1 MIITFE
7 GIDGVGKTTQAHKLQ
22 EYLSTERRRN
32 AYYTQEPGWDNLV
45 SQLLR
50 TMLMS
55 SETTP
60 RQKMFLLLAD
70 RAAHF
75 DKWVSSILSNPVGP
89 QNCIVVMDR
98 GPDSLIAYQGF
109 GQGLAPLPW
118 LLEANLIA
126 MGRRMPDITVLL
138 DMEKPSDALKRV
150 SKKDYYETLDLD
162 FYNRVRNGYLE
173 IAKAE
178 EGRYIVID
186 GDQSIEKVHHDIIQ
200 GIVEKMQAKQNTTS
214 PANIQ

>member
-22 EYLSTERRRN
+22 GYLTDKRKN

-45 SQLLR
+45 SKLLR

-60 RQKMFLLLAD
+60 RQKMFMLLAD

-75 DKWVSSILSNPVGP
+75 DKWVSSVMSNQVGPSNP
-89 QNCIVVMDR
+89 IIIMDR

-126 MGRRMPDITVLL
+126 MGRRMPDITILL
-138 DMEKPSDALKRV
+138 DMKDPSEALARV
-150 SKKDYYETLDLD
+150 DQKDYYEGLDLD
-162 FYNRVRNGYLE
+162 FYNRVRSGYLE

-178 EGRYIVID
+178 DRFIVINA
-186 GDQSIEKVHHDIIQ
+186 DQTIDKIHSDIVSKIS
-200 GIVEKMQAKQNTTS
+200 EKMQNPTQRMQS
-214 PANIQ
+214 

>member
-22 EYLSTERRRN
+22 EYLTEKRKN

-60 RQKMFLLLAD
+60 RQKMFMLLAD

-75 DKWVSSILSNPVGP
+75 DKWVSSVLSNQIGP
-89 QNCIVVMDR
+89 SNPIIVMDR

-126 MGRRMPDITVLL
+126 MGRRMPDITILL
-138 DMEKPSDALKRV
+138 DMKDPSEALARV
-150 SKKDYYETLDLD
+150 EKKDYYEGLDLD
-162 FYNRVRNGYLE
+162 FYNRVKNGYLE

-178 EGRYIVID
+178 DRFIVINA
-186 GDQSIEKVHHDIIQ
+186 DQPITAVHAEIINKLTEKLNQ
-200 GIVEKMQAKQNTTS
+200 PKQQTQS
-214 PANIQ
+214 Q

>member
-22 EYLSTERRRN
+22 EYLTANRKN

-45 SQLLR
+45 SKLLR

-60 RQKMFLLLAD
+60 RQKMFMLLAD

-75 DKWVSSILSNPVGP
+75 DKWVSSVMSNPVGP
-89 QNCIVVMDR
+89 ANPIIVMDR
-98 GPDSLIAYQGF
+98 GPDSLVAYQGF

-126 MGRRMPDITVLL
+126 MGRRMPDITILL
-138 DMEKPSDALKRV
+138 DMKDPSEALARV
-150 SKKDYYETLDLD
+150 ERKDYYEGLDAA

-178 EGRYIVID
+178 ERFIVID
-186 GDQSIEKVHHDIIQ
+186 ADQSKEKIHIDIVTKIA
-200 GIVEKMQAKQNTTS
+200 EKMTKPSQMQV
-214 PANIQ
+214 Q